1 MIELFQAQ
9 DRIEAQMLKDYLQ
22 DQGIETVILND
33 HLSGAL
39 GELPANIFPT
49 LWLLEDQDLSK
60 ARKLK
65 QQFLNL
71 YAPKAAAWRCPA
83 CGEQIDGGYE
93 ICWNCST
100 PGPKD
105 NNKE

>member
-22 DQGIETVILND
+22 DRGIESVILND

-60 ARKLK
+60 ARQLK
-65 QQFLNL
+65 EQFF
-71 YAPKAAAWRCPA
+71 KSA
-83 CGEQIDGGYE
+83 CLEGRRMAL
-93 ICWNCST
+93 
-100 PGPKD
+100 PGLR
-105 NNKE
+105 